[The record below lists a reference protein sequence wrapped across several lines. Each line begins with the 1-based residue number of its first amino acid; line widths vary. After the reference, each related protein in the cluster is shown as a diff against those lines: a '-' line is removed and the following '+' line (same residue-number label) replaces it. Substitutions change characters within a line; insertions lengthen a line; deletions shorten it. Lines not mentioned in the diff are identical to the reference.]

1 MFRYDANT
9 GDEPKIGDFVVTVRS
24 GANSDGIKGKIG
36 GWTGPGNMIA
46 LVALDKPLA
55 DGSTIVTWPVVC
67 LQKAVVQHFKEVMN
81 RHDIQR
87 EPADEDGYDLFDLY
101 AEMSWNIANSHNDLT
116 DSDGFIIWNGGAKRP
131 VADDTRIQVKLRD
144 GTKSDVRDAKYWY
157 QICWTHHPDEYMSK
171 WDIIG
176 YKVVK

>member
-24 GANSDGIKGKIG
+24 GAESDGIKGKIG

-67 LQKAVVQHFKEVMN
+67 LQKAVVQHFKDVMN
-81 RHDIQR
+81 RHEIQR
-87 EPADEDGYDLFDLY
+87 EPEDDDYDISEFFPDTQKDLDVDNDGYTV
-101 AEMSWNIANSHNDLT
+101 WH
-116 DSDGFIIWNGGAKRP
+116 GGDYRP
-131 VADDTRIQVKLRD
+131 IPDDTIIAVKLR
-144 GTKSDVRDAKYWY
+144 GGMKQIPRDAKYWY
-157 QICWTHHPDEYMSK
+157 QIQWMHRHKDDDMNK
-171 WDIIG
+171 WDVVA